1 MMVFTLYSY
10 KTRYPIILSTG
21 TGTKFECY
29 NIELNGI
36 KLTMFLF

>member
-1 MMVFTLYSY
+1 MTVFTLYSY

-21 TGTKFECY
+21 TGAKFKFY

-36 KLTMFLF
+36 KLMMFLF